1 MTVSH
6 FIVAFEAIAP
16 EGVDVTH
23 KLRSAVL
30 IQTVIFVLACASAAT
45 ADVLY
50 GADGAAGNPS
60 NLYILDPAT
69 GAITSTVGP
78 IGFAVTGL
86 AIDPLTGILYG
97 STGQASPT
105 SPGFLITINTTT
117 GAGTIVGDLRGNSET
132 AADLAF
138 TSDGSLYGWLEGFSD
153 DLVLI
158 NEITGAAAIVG
169 DSGLDTFGAGLAAD
183 PGVGDTFYLA
193 GEGDDGC
200 IHAIDRLTGS
210 VIVSCLV
217 TLNGTTGNPIS
228 AMAFDSSGTL
238 FGIRLDRGTGFAELI
253 TINLAT
259 GSITVV
265 GPTVDRL
272 DAIEFAANER
282 VPEPAGILL
291 IGSGLAA
298 CGWRRL
304 RRLPHFIPSLA
315 LTQKLRFS
323 ACSARQE

>member
-117 GAGTIVGDLRGNSET
+117 GAGTIVGDLREIARLQRILPLLRMAVYMGG
-132 AADLAF
+132 LRV
-138 TSDGSLYGWLEGFSD
+138 SL
-153 DLVLI
+153 
-158 NEITGAAAIVG
+158 T
-169 DSGLDTFGAGLAAD
+169 
-183 PGVGDTFYLA
+183 
-193 GEGDDGC
+193 
-200 IHAIDRLTGS
+200 
-210 VIVSCLV
+210 
-217 TLNGTTGNPIS
+217 TLS
-228 AMAFDSSGTL
+228 
-238 FGIRLDRGTGFAELI
+238 
-253 TINLAT
+253 
-259 GSITVV
+259 
-265 GPTVDRL
+265 
-272 DAIEFAANER
+272 
-282 VPEPAGILL
+282 
-291 IGSGLAA
+291 
-298 CGWRRL
+298 
-304 RRLPHFIPSLA
+304 
-315 LTQKLRFS
+315 
-323 ACSARQE
+323 